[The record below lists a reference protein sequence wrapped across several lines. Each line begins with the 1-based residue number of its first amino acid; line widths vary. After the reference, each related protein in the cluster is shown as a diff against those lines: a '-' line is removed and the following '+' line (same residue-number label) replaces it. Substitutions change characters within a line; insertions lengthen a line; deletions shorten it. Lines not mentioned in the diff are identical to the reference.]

1 MKRAIFTSAIIILL
15 TAAIGIGLWAN
26 GFPPEQEGLSEG
38 ASALR
43 GEITRPLFWAGLSAL
58 VSSVVI
64 YVKRHQL
71 RANAGKAQFVTM
83 VGTQTPALAILLIQI
98 LVALKL
104 YGLVDG
110 DMGQVIF
117 FYFLA
122 GFFLLMGNY
131 IVTAPYQS
139 RIGYRTEATLSDER
153 VWIRAHRFLG
163 RSLMLA
169 TLISLPLPLFVEGQN
184 AQWVLI
190 GLVFAMKGLTW
201 LHARRMATQIS
212 LRHTPG

>member
-1 MKRAIFTSAIIILL
+1 MKRAMFTSAIIILL
-15 TAAIGIGLWAN
+15 TAAIGIALWAN
-26 GFPPEQEGLSEG
+26 GFPPEKEGLSDG

-43 GEITRPLFWAGLSAL
+43 GTITHPLFWAGISLV
-58 VSSVVI
+58 VSSFVI
-64 YVKRHQL
+64 YIKRHQL

-83 VGTQTPALAILLIQI
+83 VGTQTPALAIILVQI
-98 LVALKL
+98 LAALKI
-104 YGLVDG
+104 YGFVDA

-122 GFFLLMGNY
+122 SFFLLVGNY
-131 IVTAPYQS
+131 IVTAPFQS

-153 VWIRAHRFLG
+153 VWIRTHRFLG
-163 RSLMLA
+163 RGLMLT
-169 TLISLPLPLFVEGQN
+169 TLVCLPLPYVLQGQH

-190 GLVFAMKGLTW
+190 GLVFAVKGATW

-212 LRHTPG
+212 LRRTPG